1 MEGVPTAE
9 ISRAQI
15 NEGYDLINL
24 LADAGIT
31 PSKGEAKKLLA
42 AGGVAINKE
51 KLTTDKTKV
60 TAQDLLQDKYILV
73 QKGKKNYFLL
83 KVI

>member
-1 MEGVPTAE
+1 
-9 ISRAQI
+9 
-15 NEGYDLINL
+15 

-42 AGGVAINKE
+42 AGGIAINKE
-51 KLTTDKTKV
+51 KLTAEKTAV
-60 TAQDLLQDKYILV
+60 NTQDLLQNKYILV